1 MSLRLSRN
9 GVLARS
15 SPSRRRRVIKRT
27 AGIGKKRIKRL
38 ANIEQKNRQQFNRL
52 LRCPSCK
59 GRAGENQFCVVCAIK
74 REKRSKDGLF

>member
-1 MSLRLSRN
+1 MSLRLDRN

-15 SPSRRRRVIKRT
+15 SSSRRRRVIKRT

-38 ANIEQKNRQQFNRL
+38 SNIEQKNRQRFNSL

-59 GRAGENQFCVVCAIK
+59 QRAGKNEFCVVCAIK
-74 REKRSKDGLF
+74 RERRSKDGLF